1 MPSSSEIFDLI
12 IEAINQSN
20 KGVFSKWE
28 VIDFVSQLREEH
40 RKSSGKEL
48 QKEIW
53 EVIGKQ
59 RGGDVV

>member
-1 MPSSSEIFDLI
+1 MSSSAEVFNFI
-12 IEAINQSN
+12 IEAIKQSN

-40 RKSSGKEL
+40 RKSSVKEL

-59 RGGDVV
+59 RGGDIV